1 MTVNDTSGNRQATA
15 ATPSSGSSFLQIG
28 RIASSYG
35 LKGWVWVY
43 ALTDPH
49 KNIFRYQ
56 PWYLRRRD
64 RFEKVEVVDWRPQG
78 KGLVAQLKGCDDRT
92 AAEALQDVEIW
103 TDGNALPALP
113 AGDYYWS
120 QLVGLAVWT
129 LSGHFLGVVDHLME
143 TGANDVLVVRPA
155 DGSVDCEERLIPYVL
170 EHTVQSVDLAAG
182 KLLVDW
188 EPDY

>member
-1 MTVNDTSGNRQATA
+1 MVNDTSDAKLTST
-15 ATPSSGSSFLQIG
+15 TPSPGSSFLQIG
-28 RIASSYG
+28 RIASPYG
-35 LKGWVWVY
+35 LQGWVWVY

-49 KNIFRYQ
+49 ENVFRYR

-64 RFEKVEVVDWRPQG
+64 RFDKIEVVKWRRQG
-78 KGLVAQLKGCDDRT
+78 KGLVAQLAGCDDRT

-103 TDGNALPALP
+103 TEREALPTLP
-113 AGDYYWS
+113 VGDYYWS

-129 LSGHFLGVVDHLME
+129 ASGHFLGVVDHLME

-155 DGSVDCEERLIPYVL
+155 EGSVDREERLIPYVP
-170 EHTVQSVDLAAG
+170 EHTVQAVDLAAG
-182 KLLVDW
+182 KILVDW